1 MENNDKE
8 LRKTYDTSKGKT
20 ETTEQAERGL
30 ETRSAVGRYELL
42 FQTKSDRLTSQ
53 NPASEDGWY

>member
-8 LRKTYDTSKGKT
+8 LRKKTYKTSKGKT
-20 ETTEQAERGL
+20 ETTEQADRGL

-42 FQTKSDRLTSQ
+42 FQTKSDQLTSQ
-53 NPASEDGWY
+53 NPASEDG

>member
-8 LRKTYDTSKGKT
+8 LRKTYETSKGKT
-20 ETTEQAERGL
+20 ETAEQAERGL

-53 NPASEDGWY
+53 NPASEDG